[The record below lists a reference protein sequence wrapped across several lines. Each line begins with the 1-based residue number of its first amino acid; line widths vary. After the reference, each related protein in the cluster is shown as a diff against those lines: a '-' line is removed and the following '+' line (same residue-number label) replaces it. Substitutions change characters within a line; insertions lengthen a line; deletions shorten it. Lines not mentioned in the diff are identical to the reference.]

1 MNDLITWL
9 EGKKTY
15 IAAVLGAA
23 LNIAII
29 FGWLGELSAEQ
40 IIAIEGLI
48 AAVLGSTLRAGI
60 SKQGE

>member
-1 MNDLITWL
+1 MKDLIIWL

-23 LNIAII
+23 LNVAII
-29 FGWLGELSAEQ
+29 FGWLGTLTAEQ

-48 AAVLGSTLRAGI
+48 AAVLGTTIRAGI
-60 SKQGE
+60 KKAA